1 MSNAEKITPMSKC
14 VWHIL
19 EQEHVEDLENTLS
32 SITDCEKEP
41 AFATARS

>member
-32 SITDCEKEP
+32 SILSQIVKGTSICHC
-41 AFATARS
+41 